1 MIDGNPTPAEASKLV
16 RQELILDQLRP
27 IEDIIEA
34 ARKEVVLHRAACAAA
49 EARGTVDPQKVL
61 DANAAA
67 DGVEELLA
75 RFDAMADELSGQS
88 KVADEQ
94 FDRMHDLLEALR
106 KQMVSVVERLEKL
119 S

>member
-1 MIDGNPTPAEASKLV
+1 MIDGQPTPAEASRMV

-27 IEDIIEA
+27 IEEIIDA
-34 ARKEVVLHRAACAAA
+34 ARKEVVSHRAACAAA
-49 EARGTVDPQKVL
+49 EKNGSVDPQRLK

-75 RFDAMADELSGQS
+75 RFDSMASELAGQS
-88 KVADEQ
+88 KVADEAMAK
-94 FDRMHDLLEALR
+94 MHDLLEALR
-106 KQMVSVVERLEKL
+106 RQMASIVERLDKI